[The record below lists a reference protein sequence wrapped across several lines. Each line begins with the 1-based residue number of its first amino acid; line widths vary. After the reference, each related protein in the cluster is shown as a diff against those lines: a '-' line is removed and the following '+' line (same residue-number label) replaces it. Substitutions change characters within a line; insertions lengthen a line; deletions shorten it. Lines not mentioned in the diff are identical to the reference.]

1 MSVQEGVKVRGNTSI
16 FRAGR
21 TALSQRLEEGNDSY
35 SSKNSIVTLFSC
47 FNLTIS
53 LPWEIRNSF
62 KVATSLLISFLNF
75 SSMSSFGILSGVN
88 HSFRVNIM
96 EWMMF
101 YRVLLTDEVLSC
113 SSETSSYHTS
123 LSTHIIQFSHVCI
136 MLDQH
141 FLNWQRSPHSQVR
154 PGQLVTGHWAW
165 PGSWPLFSII
175 RKNCFNLHFL
185 GQLDR
190 KLEPWGKYFI

>member
-1 MSVQEGVKVRGNTSI
+1 MSYRFLFKLLELIKCSEAEFAELGRVLLLLGELLGVSVQEGVKVRGNTSI

-75 SSMSSFGILSGVN
+75 SSMSSFGIFLS
-88 HSFRVNIM
+88 
-96 EWMMF
+96 
-101 YRVLLTDEVLSC
+101 
-113 SSETSSYHTS
+113 
-123 LSTHIIQFSHVCI
+123 IQ
-136 MLDQH
+136 
-141 FLNWQRSPHSQVR
+141 SQ
-154 PGQLVTGHWAW
+154 L
-165 PGSWPLFSII
+165 
-175 RKNCFNLHFL
+175 
-185 GQLDR
+185 
-190 KLEPWGKYFI
+190 